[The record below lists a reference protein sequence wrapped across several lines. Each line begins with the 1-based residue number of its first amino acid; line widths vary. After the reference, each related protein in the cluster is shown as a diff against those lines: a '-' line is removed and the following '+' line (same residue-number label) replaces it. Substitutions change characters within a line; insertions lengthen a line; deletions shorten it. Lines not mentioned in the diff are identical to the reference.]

1 MCRLLAYAGAP
12 LFLDRLLV
20 EPRAS
25 LISQSLA
32 AREARTIVNG
42 DGCGIGWY
50 GERPE
55 PGVYRGILPAWSDAN
70 LVSLCRQIKSGLFLA
85 HVRAATSGEV
95 STANC
100 HPFAA
105 GRHLF
110 MHNGQIGGYQHLRRK
125 VDALIPDELYGLR
138 RGTSDSEAI
147 FLAALGRGLDEDPV
161 RAIEQTLAE
170 IMTLTAEI
178 GEPVRFAAIHCDG
191 ERLYAFRWSSD
202 GLPPSLYWR
211 MEGGDLPAG
220 ETRVAA
226 KGDGDRTGPQG
237 MLIASEPCDENA
249 GLWGLLPPDSVLV
262 VGPNHSARLLELR
275 VEPQRAF
282 RQTGRSAG

>member
-1 MCRLLAYAGAP
+1 MCRLLAYAGP
-12 LFLDRLLV
+12 PILLEKLLV

-70 LVSLCRQIKSGLFLA
+70 LVSLCGQIRSGMFVA
-85 HVRAATSGEV
+85 HVRSATSGEV

-100 HPFAA
+100 HPFAD

-110 MHNGQIGGYQHLRRK
+110 MHNGQIGGYATLRRA
-125 VDALIPDELYGLR
+125 VDAMIPDALYARR

-147 FLAALGRGLDEDPV
+147 FLAALGNGLDEDPV
-161 RAIEQTLAE
+161 AALGATLAAIGQKATE
-170 IMTLTAEI
+170 QGVAE
-178 GEPVRFAAIHCDG
+178 PLRFAAVHADG
-191 ERLYAFRWSSD
+191 ERLWAYRWSSD
-202 GLPPSLYWR
+202 GQPPTLYWR
-211 MEGGDLPAG
+211 RA
-220 ETRVAA
+220 
-226 KGDGDRTGPQG
+226 GDG
-237 MLIASEPCDENA
+237 IVVASEPCDTGAEEWCA
-249 GLWGLLPPDSVLV
+249 VPPDSVMTIDRN
-262 VGPNHSARLLELR
+262 GSRQIGDFR
-275 VEPQRAF
+275 RAGVM
-282 RQTGRSAG
+282 RKAA

>member
-12 LFLDRLLV
+12 LFLDHLLV

-50 GERPE
+50 GDRPE

-70 LVSLCRQIKSGLFLA
+70 LVSLCRQIRSGLFLA

-110 MHNGQIGGYQHLRRK
+110 MHNGQIGGYRHLRRK
-125 VDALIPDELYGLR
+125 VDALIPDDLYALR

-147 FLAALGRGLDEDPV
+147 FLAALGRGLDDDPIGAV
-161 RAIEQTLAE
+161 ERTLAE
-170 IMTLTAEI
+170 IMTLAAET
-178 GEPVRFAAIHCDG
+178 GEPVRFAAIHADG
-191 ERLYAFRWSSD
+191 EKLHAFRWSSD

-211 MEGGDLPAG
+211 METPSDRPG
-220 ETRVAA
+220 ENETC
-226 KGDGDRTGPQG
+226 GG

-262 VGPNHSARLLELR
+262 VGPNRSARLMELK
-275 VEPQRAF
+275 VEPRSGS
-282 RQTGRSAG
+282 RQSGRLSG

>member
-1 MCRLLAYAGAP
+1 MCRLLAYAGP
-12 LFLDRLLV
+12 PILLEKLLV

-70 LVSLCRQIKSGLFLA
+70 LVSLCRQIRSPMFAA
-85 HVRAATSGEV
+85 HVRSATSGEV

-100 HPFAA
+100 HPFTD

-110 MHNGQIGGYQHLRRK
+110 MHNGQIGGYPTLRRA
-125 VDALIPDELYGLR
+125 VDAMIPDALYARR

-147 FLAALGRGLDEDPV
+147 FLAALGNGLDADPV
-161 RAIEQTLAE
+161 DALAATLAAIEAQAARQG
-170 IMTLTAEI
+170 ID
-178 GEPVRFAAIHCDG
+178 EPLRFAAVHADG
-191 ERLYAFRWSSD
+191 ERLWAYRWSSD
-202 GLPPSLYWR
+202 GHPPTLYWR
-211 MEGGDLPAG
+211 
-220 ETRVAA
+220 AA
-226 KGDGDRTGPQG
+226 GDGVVV
-237 MLIASEPCDENA
+237 ASEPCDA
-249 GLWGLLPPDSVLV
+249 GSEAWSMVPPDSVMTI
-262 VGPNHSARLLELR
+262 GSDGSRHITEFRRA
-275 VEPQRAF
+275 EPTREA
-282 RQTGRSAG
+282 A